1 MPGEGCQLRQP
12 ITTDYSEDLDIIGN
26 GKSSMRGDIVVSTDD
41 SPWPGRDS
49 LEGSLLA

>member
-1 MPGEGCQLRQP
+1 VPGEGCQLRQP

-26 GKSSMRGDIVVSTDD
+26 GKSSVRGDSVVGNDD
-41 SPWPGRDS
+41 SPWSGKDS

>member
-12 ITTDYSEDLDIIGN
+12 ITNDYSEDLDTIGN
-26 GKSSMRGDIVVSTDD
+26 GTSSVYGDIIVGTDD